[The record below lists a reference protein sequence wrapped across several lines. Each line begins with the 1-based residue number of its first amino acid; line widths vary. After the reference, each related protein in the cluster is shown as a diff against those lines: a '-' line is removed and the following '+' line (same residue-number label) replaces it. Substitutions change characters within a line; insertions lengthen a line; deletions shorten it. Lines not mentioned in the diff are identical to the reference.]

1 MLKTVTPRQVRLLFA
16 SQQYDTTMGFSYEHS
31 FHEIINKDAIYEGF
45 FLRLDAYIEKMSIR
59 EA

>member
-1 MLKTVTPRQVRLLFA
+1 
-16 SQQYDTTMGFSYEHS
+16 MGFSYEHS